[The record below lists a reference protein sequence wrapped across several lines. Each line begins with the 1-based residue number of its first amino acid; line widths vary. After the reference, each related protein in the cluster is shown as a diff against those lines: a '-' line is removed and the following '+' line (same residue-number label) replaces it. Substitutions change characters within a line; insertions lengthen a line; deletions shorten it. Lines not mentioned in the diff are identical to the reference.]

1 MATGISNDYGQFYRG
16 TEQIASYGSSAG
28 AKDTLVRYEFN
39 TTDEKGN
46 KVMDKMTREET
57 YRTMNEIASQ
67 YGDNVIVEFSG
78 DALTSLEQY
87 GKGLYRETATNR
99 KDLEV
104 EYLEGAHALTEEEME
119 AINTSKLGDDMIAIM
134 RDVDPDAYQE
144 YQRISKE
151 GIASGTKEGMVAGFR
166 YEINW
171 IVKKAKENP
180 NWLENYKRSQ
190 KTETNTTVKGSES
203 KLSGKAAAYLE
214 KLRKTYGDFE
224 FIVGSA
230 DDDLRSL
237 VKNSSKEFSVIFSS
251 DELEKMASDEKY
263 AKEKM
268 DAVHSAVRMSK
279 QINEQFGFEGT
290 FGNARGS
297 KITKIAIS
305 FNEDGSVSYF
315 AELEKSLGKQKERI
329 EKLREKQSQEKKE
342 TARKEKQK
350 KEPAA
355 TKKVTVEA
363 SSQEE
368 LIRKIKQIDW
378 SEAKTEN
385 RQVTGSKF
393 DYSI

>member
-16 TEQIASYGSSAG
+16 TEQIASYGSGAG

-78 DALTSLEQY
+78 DALTALEQY

-104 EYLEGAHALTEEEME
+104 EYLEGPHALTEEEME

-190 KTETNTTVKGSES
+190 KTEPDTTVKGSES

-363 SSQEE
+363 PSQEE

-378 SEAKTEN
+378 SEAKIEN

>member
-16 TEQIASYGSSAG
+16 TEQIASYGSGAG

-78 DALTSLEQY
+78 DALTALEQY

-104 EYLEGAHALTEEEME
+104 EYLEGPHALTEEEME

-190 KTETNTTVKGSES
+190 KTETDTTVKGSES

-350 KEPAA
+350 KESAA